1 MPLHSRLAAERAH
14 ITGVLR
20 DFHLLDLFAE
30 GGAVSGML
38 LEEVVA
44 TWVSG
49 GGLDLVPYLPVTP
62 TSVEYVSSG

>member
-49 GGLDLVPYLPVTP
+49 GGFGPCAVFTGHTDLC
-62 TSVEYVSSG
+62 GIC